1 MKKTIIILTTL
12 LFATAG
18 IASAQSFKFGHINS
32 QELISLMSETDSA
45 RIKLQNYQSEL
56 EETLQGMQTEYQTK
70 YNTYQQKVSTWTPAV
85 RDSKEK
91 EIQDMVQR
99 IQEFQQ
105 NAQTEMQ
112 QMQQLYM
119 EPVYTKARNAISKIA
134 KEGGY
139 TYVFD
144 TSAGALVYMDEKV
157 SVDLLPVAKKELGIP
172 AEKVAPT
179 QIPAAG
185 DTAATT
191 AAPAAKTGKK

>member
-1 MKKTIIILTTL
+1 MKKTITILTIL
-12 LFATAG
+12 LFTTVG
-18 IASAQSFKFGHINS
+18 VASAQSFKFGHIDSNL
-32 QELISLMSETDSA
+32 LISLMSETDSA
-45 RIKLQNYQSEL
+45 RIKLQAYQGEL

-91 EIQDMVQR
+91 EIQDIMQR

-105 NAQTEMQ
+105 NAQSEMQ

-119 EPVYTKARNAISKIA
+119 QPVYTKARAAIEKIA
-134 KEGGY
+134 KEGKY

-144 TSAGALVYMDEKV
+144 TSAGSLVYMDTAV
-157 SVDLLPVAKKELGIP
+157 STDLLPAAKKELGIP

-179 QIPAAG
+179 QLPETGSASTSTPAASN
-185 DTAATT
+185 
-191 AAPAAKTGKK
+191 KK

>member
-1 MKKTIIILTTL
+1 MKKTITILAVL

-18 IASAQSFKFGHINS
+18 MASAQTTFKFGHIDSNM
-32 QELISLMSETDSA
+32 LISLMSETDSA
-45 RIKLQNYQSEL
+45 RIKLQAYQGEL

-91 EIQDMVQR
+91 EIQDIMQR

-105 NAQTEMQ
+105 NAQSEMQ

-119 EPVYTKARNAISKIA
+119 QPVYTKARAAIEKIA
-134 KEGGY
+134 KEGKY

-144 TSAGALVYMDEKV
+144 TSAGALVYMDTAV
-157 SVDLLPVAKKELGIP
+157 STDLLPAAKKELGIP

-179 QIPAAG
+179 QIPETG
-185 DTAATT
+185 ATSA
-191 AAPAAKTGKK
+191 AAPATTKK